1 MKPMTGGMLDRL
13 LEQQGWILLR
23 IRGSHHIYGKQ
34 GFREKISIPIHGD
47 KPLKVGL
54 LKHFL
59 NVTGINKT
67 EIE

>member
-1 MKPMTGGMLDRL
+1 MKPVTGGMFAHM
-13 LEQQGWILLR
+13 LERRGWVLLR

-47 KPLKVGL
+47 KPLKVVL

-59 NVTGINKT
+59 FSECNRDR
-67 EIE
+67 